1 MPQRPHDAAW
11 VRMAEGEDDELDG
24 GVEMNP
30 AIQCEFQVMNWGE
43 SATSGAW
50 VKFWLNP
57 EDLDAFRAIQ
67 CRSGKNAG
75 QRFMG
80 ALVEI
85 GDDEQPIAYQNATTA
100 SQQAETVAVNTV
112 TSPAEEKPKGGDLAR
127 LAGMLCAN
135 PKFVEWAQVE
145 NGDRAAEYIR
155 AICRIES
162 RAQLDHDNRAANVFH
177 HHIRLPFL
185 AWQEGRA

>member
-1 MPQRPHDAAW
+1 MSER
-11 VRMAEGEDDELDG
+11 
-24 GVEMNP
+24 MNP

-80 ALVEI
+80 VLVEI
-85 GDDEQPIAYQNATTA
+85 GDDEQPVAYQNATTA
-100 SQQAETVAVNTV
+100 AQQAETVAGNTV
-112 TSPAEEKPKGGDLAR
+112 SSPAGAKPVGGPLAR

-135 PKFVEWAQVE
+135 PKFQEWACGSGVKSGE
-145 NGDRAAEYIR
+145 RAAAWVR
-155 AICRIES
+155 DICGIES
-162 RAQLDHDNRAANVFH
+162 RADLDHNEAAAETFH
-177 HHIRLPFL
+177 KDIRLPFL
-185 AWQEGRA
+185 AWQGGAQNGVRFRTDGREVVA

>member
-1 MPQRPHDAAW
+1 
-11 VRMAEGEDDELDG
+11 
-24 GVEMNP
+24 MNP

-50 VKFWLNP
+50 VKFWISP

-85 GDDEQPIAYQNATTA
+85 GDDEQPIAYQNAPTA
-100 SQQAETVAVNTV
+100 AQQAETVAGNADV
-112 TSPAEEKPKGGDLAR
+112 PAADEKPKGGDLAR

-135 PKFVEWAQVE
+135 PKFQEWAEVSDA
-145 NGDRAAEYIR
+145 NGAARWIR
-155 AICRIES
+155 MACGVES
-162 RAQLDHDNRAANVFH
+162 RAELDHNDAAAQAFHRNV
-177 HHIRLPFL
+177 RLPFL
-185 AWQEGRA
+185 AWQEGR

>member
-1 MPQRPHDAAW
+1 MK
-11 VRMAEGEDDELDG
+11 
-24 GVEMNP
+24 P

-80 ALVEI
+80 VLVEI
-85 GDDEQPIAYQNATTA
+85 GDDEQPEPYQNANPA
-100 SQQAETVAVNTV
+100 AQQATTVAGNTDA
-112 TSPAEEKPKGGDLAR
+112 PAADEKPVGGPLAR

-135 PKFVEWAQVE
+135 PKFREWAGV
-145 NGDRAAEYIR
+145 GDADTAAEFVRVECGIG
-155 AICRIES
+155 S
-162 RAQLDHDNRAANVFH
+162 RVELDHNESAAAAFH
-177 HHIRLPFL
+177 ANIRLPFL
-185 AWQEGRA
+185 ARQEGRG